1 MHLDFRVKPENDRKD
16 TFGAAPSLST
26 AHSHFIANGQL
37 AYVKHGTKQGLPL
50 DIFFNQRYSKKYNG
64 RLAQLVRASGLHP
77 ECREFDPL
85 TVQADLKRGPFL
97 F

>member
-1 MHLDFRVKPENDRKD
+1 MHFQFCESENAVVEYVEIAVFCHIPKNS
-16 TFGAAPSLST
+16 TFS
-26 AHSHFIANGQL
+26 
-37 AYVKHGTKQGLPL
+37 YVKQVFHL
-50 DIFFNQRYSKKYNG
+50 DIFFNQRYSKKHNG